1 MDAKATLV
9 RGALERMAPILMTAL
24 AAGLALI
31 PIALGT
37 GKPGS
42 ESRAPMALV
51 ILFGLLSSTLLHRF
65 VVPGGDSEV
74 HEASTV
80 KVDDNWDRQCGRNLT
95 SSSGPNLEALGGVL
109 PEPGAGPLVAV
120 LVANSLKLTD
130 TRKNKG
136 RPQTLSSRP
145 FTCCGVFP
153 RYASKAL
160 LISRL

>member
-65 VVPGGDSEV
+65 VVPGG
-74 HEASTV
+74 
-80 KVDDNWDRQCGRNLT
+80 R
-95 SSSGPNLEALGGVL
+95 
-109 PEPGAGPLVAV
+109 
-120 LVANSLKLTD
+120 
-130 TRKNKG
+130 
-136 RPQTLSSRP
+136 
-145 FTCCGVFP
+145 
-153 RYASKAL
+153 
-160 LISRL
+160 